1 MKRLVTSE
9 KMPVMAHLVL
19 GYPNLKESLRT
30 AEIYIRAGVQVLELQ
45 IPFSHPTADG
55 PVITE
60 ACREAVRQGVTVQD
74 CIEAIRLLRE
84 QFPEQ
89 EIVGMSYLNRIY
101 SFGFQKFVEEMAML
115 GVRHLIV
122 PDLPVDNFFTQQPT
136 SRVIP
141 SEARNLGNTPHEIS
155 TQIPRFAR
163 NDTKTEVKL
172 VPVLAA
178 NVSDARL
185 EKLLLLGFDFFYLM
199 SDFKI
204 TGSTFSLHPRL
215 RAVIDK
221 IKSYS
226 SDDFK
231 SSDES
236 SARVGIGFGISTPEQ
251 AHLVAE
257 GADLAIIGSALI
269 QAQGEGRLEAYL
281 EKLKIVF
288 AAATECA

>member
-1 MKRLVTSE
+1 MNRLVTSQ

-19 GYPNLKESLRT
+19 GYPNLEESLRT

-60 ACREAVRQGVTVQD
+60 ACREAVRQGVTVQH
-74 CIEAIRLLRE
+74 CIEAIRGLR
-84 QFPEQ
+84 QLFPEQ
-89 EIVGMSYLNRIY
+89 EIVVMSYLNRIY
-101 SFGFQKFVEEMAML
+101 SFGFQKFVEEMATL
-115 GVRHLIV
+115 VVRHLIV
-122 PDLPVDNFFTQQPT
+122 PDLPVDDFFAQQLT
-136 SRVIP
+136 SGVIP
-141 SEARNLGNTPHEIS
+141 SEARNLRKMPNEKG

-185 EKLLLLGFDFFYLM
+185 EKLLEMGFNFFYLM

-215 RAVIDK
+215 KEAVEK
-221 IKSYS
+221 IKTSHQS
-226 SDDFK
+226 PINQSP
-231 SSDES
+231 
-236 SARVGIGFGISTPEQ
+236 RIGIGFGISTAEQ
-251 AHLVAE
+251 ARLVTE
-257 GADLAIIGSALI
+257 EADLAIIGSALI
-269 QAQGEGRLEAYL
+269 QAQREGRLEAYL

-288 AAATECA
+288 TAATERA